1 MLKSDLD
8 LKVNLMVMRI
18 LVIMG
23 SPRKGNS
30 YKLTQLIEKR
40 LKDKEGIDLNIFF
53 SKKRHWPDA
62 LAATSV

>member
-1 MLKSDLD
+1 
-8 LKVNLMVMRI
+8 MVMRI